1 MYQIKHINKFA
12 KSLGKMVAKDAGFT
26 QKELQ
31 SYINVT
37 NIKYLIKSHCAIDP
51 SGNLFI
57 DEDQTS
63 EVCNE
68 IFGWL
73 VGVDLAKL
81 AAEDELDCY
90 WDNKSN
96 EMVFKKKEKKN
107 GKKV

>member
-12 KSLGKMVAKDAGFT
+12 KSLGKMVAKDAGFS

-31 SYINVT
+31 SYISVT
-37 NIKYLIKSHCAIDP
+37 NIKNLIKEHCVADKK
-51 SGNLFI
+51 GNLFI

-73 VGVDLAKL
+73 AGVDLAKL